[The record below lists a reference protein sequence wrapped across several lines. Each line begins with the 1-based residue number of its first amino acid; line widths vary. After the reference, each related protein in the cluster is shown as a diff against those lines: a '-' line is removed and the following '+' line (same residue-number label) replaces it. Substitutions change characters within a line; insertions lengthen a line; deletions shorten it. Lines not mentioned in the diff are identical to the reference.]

1 MFHLPSLYPITDQQR
16 SGLPHSEQVRLL
28 AAGGARFVQLRDKD
42 SSPREF
48 QLEAIRAMTVARQFG
63 VRIIINDRVDVALAV
78 EADGVHLGQD
88 DMPPRAARLLLGEE
102 SLIGLSTHNLQQA
115 IDAAAEPVDYLALGP
130 IFTTSSKSDT
140 APPVGL
146 DGLTSVRQA
155 IGRKP
160 LVAIGGITV
169 CNAQAVLRAGAD
181 SLAVI
186 SALFEDSNQI
196 SNTVQAFLALTT
208 FPIRG

>member
-1 MFHLPSLYPITDQQR
+1 
-16 SGLPHSEQVRLL
+16 
-28 AAGGARFVQLRDKD
+28 
-42 SSPREF
+42 
-48 QLEAIRAMTVARQFG
+48 MTVARQFG

>member
-1 MFHLPSLYPITDQQR
+1 MFHLPALYPITDQQL

-48 QLEAIRAMTVARQFG
+48 QLEAARAMTVARQFG

-130 IFTTSSKSDT
+130 IFSTSSKSDT

-146 DGLTSVRQA
+146 DGLTRVRKA
-155 IGRKP
+155 IGGKP
-160 LVAIGGITV
+160 MVAIGGITIT
-169 CNAQAVLRAGAD
+169 NAQAVLRAGAD

-196 SNTVQAFLALTT
+196 SNTVQAFLTLNT
-208 FPIRG
+208 FQSKS